1 MNQNRAAIRYAKATL
16 DFAIERKSAEAV
28 ELDMRNIAD
37 TINEN
42 KELQALLESPIVKGE
57 LKKNALLEIFKGS
70 GEITK
75 GLIGTLI
82 DNKRIAMLQEVA
94 YKYIILHE
102 KLKGEDVAQV
112 TTAVPL
118 TSDLE
123 KKILAQV
130 KKLTGN
136 KVTLENKID
145 ESIIGGFVLRIGDLQ
160 YDASI
165 ANKLNGL
172 KREFTNSL

>member
-16 DFAIERKSAEAV
+16 NFAVEKKAAEAV
-28 ELDMRNIAD
+28 EKDMREIAV
-37 TINEN
+37 TISGSE
-42 KELQALLESPIVKGE
+42 ELLNLLESPIIKSEV
-57 LKKNALLEIFKGS
+57 KKNSLLEIFKGAS
-70 GEITK
+70 EITK
-75 GLIGTLI
+75 GLLQTLI
-82 DNKRIAMLQEVA
+82 SNKRIAMLQEVA
-94 YKYIILHE
+94 FKYIILHE
-102 KLKGEDVAQV
+102 KLKGEEVAYV
-112 TTAVPL
+112 TTAFPL

-123 KKILAQV
+123 KKILDTVTKA
-130 KKLTGN
+130 TGN

-145 ESIIGGFVLRIGDLQ
+145 ESIIGGFVLRVGDTQ

>member
-16 DFAIERKSAEAV
+16 DFAVEKKAAEAV
-28 ELDMRNIAD
+28 EKDMREIAA
-37 TINEN
+37 TISGSG
-42 KELQALLESPIVKGE
+42 ELQHLLESPIIKSEV
-57 LKKNALLEIFKGS
+57 KKNSLWEIFKDAS
-70 GEITK
+70 EITK
-75 GLIGTLI
+75 GLLQTLLS
-82 DNKRIAMLQEVA
+82 NKRIAMLQEVA
-94 YKYIILHE
+94 FKYIILHE
-102 KLKGEDVAQV
+102 KLKGEEVAYV

-118 TSDLE
+118 TSALE
-123 KKILAQV
+123 KKILDTVTKA
-130 KKLTGN
+130 TGN

-145 ESIIGGFVLRIGDLQ
+145 ENIIGGFVLRVGDTR

>member
-16 DFAIERKSAEAV
+16 DYAV
-28 ELDMRNIAD
+28 EKKAADAVEKDMRDIAV
-37 TINEN
+37 TISEN
-42 KELQALLESPIVKGE
+42 GELQSVLESPIVKSE
-57 LKKNALLEIFKGS
+57 LKKSALLEIFKDAN
-70 GEITK
+70 EISK
-75 GLIGTLI
+75 GLIQTLV

-102 KLKGEDVAQV
+102 KMKGEEVAYV

-118 TSDLE
+118 TADLE
-123 KKILAQV
+123 KKILAEV
-130 KKLTGN
+130 KKATGN
-136 KVTLENKID
+136 KVTIENKVD
-145 ESIIGGFVLRIGDLQ
+145 EAIIGGFVLRVGDTQ

>member
-1 MNQNRAAIRYAKATL
+1 MNGNRAAIRYAKATL
-16 DFAIERKSAEAV
+16 DYAVEKKAAEAV
-28 ELDMRNIAD
+28 EKDMRSIAD
-37 TINEN
+37 TLSGN
-42 KELQALLESPIVKGE
+42 KELQGLLESPVIKAE
-57 LKKNALLEIFKGS
+57 LKKNVLLEVFKGYD
-70 GEITK
+70 EITK
-75 GLIGTLI
+75 GLVQTLL

-94 YKYIILHE
+94 YKYIIQYE
-102 KLKGEDVAQV
+102 KMKGEEVAYV

-118 TSDLE
+118 TPELE
-123 KKILAQV
+123 KKLLDQV
-130 KKLTGN
+130 TKVTGK

-145 ESIIGGFVLRIGDLQ
+145 ESILGGFVLRVGDTQ